1 MSGPAERM
9 PGEERDLAGPRAIP
23 AGHLADIGAKFA
35 EVRAAVVE
43 LHAAQARELDRVFG
57 MLAALRNSVL
67 ALELAAGDDR
77 STEIRSL
84 LDELTMMRLER
95 DRQGKEISAL
105 RGNVKGLSRRLA
117 KRSGNTDA

>member
-43 LHAAQARELDRVFG
+43 LHAAQARELDRRFG
-57 MLAALRNSVL
+57 TRSWRWNWPPATI
-67 ALELAAGDDR
+67 DR
-77 STEIRSL
+77 PRSARYSTS
-84 LDELTMMRLER
+84 
-95 DRQGKEISAL
+95 
-105 RGNVKGLSRRLA
+105 
-117 KRSGNTDA
+117 